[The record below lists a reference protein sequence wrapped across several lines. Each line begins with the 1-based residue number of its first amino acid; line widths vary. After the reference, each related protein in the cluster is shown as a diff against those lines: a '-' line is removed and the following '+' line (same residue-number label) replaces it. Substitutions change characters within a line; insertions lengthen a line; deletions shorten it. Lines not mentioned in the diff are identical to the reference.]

1 MVENK
6 IKPENSANTD
16 DKQKKVHLWKK
27 GESGNPAGKKP
38 GTRHKVTL
46 AVEKLLDGEGEE
58 LTRKAIEIAKEG
70 DLTALK
76 LCLERICPP
85 RKSRPISIDLPDVK
99 TSEGV
104 SLAQTSVVQAVGEGE
119 ITPEEGQVLSNIL
132 ESRRKSIETLE
143 HEQRIGE
150 LEKRVNTTNKQ
161 L

>member
-1 MVENK
+1 MK
-6 IKPENSANTD
+6 LKDSANAD
-16 DKQKKVHLWKK
+16 ELQNKKHLWKK

-38 GTRHKVTL
+38 GTRHKATL
-46 AVEKLLDGEGEE
+46 AVERLLDGEGEE
-58 LTRKAIEIAKEG
+58 LTRKAIELAKEG

-150 LEKRVNTTNKQ
+150 LEKRGNTTNKK

>member
-1 MVENK
+1 MILK
-6 IKPENSANTD
+6 DSANAD
-16 DKQKKVHLWKK
+16 ELQNKKHLWKK

-38 GTRHKVTL
+38 GTRHKATL
-46 AVEKLLDGEGEE
+46 AVERLLDGEGEE
-58 LTRKAIEIAKEG
+58 LTRKAIELAKEG

-150 LEKRVNTTNKQ
+150 LEKRGNTTNKK

>member
-1 MVENK
+1 MKNK
-6 IKPENSANTD
+6 SEHSANAVEI
-16 DKQKKVHLWKK
+16 QNKKHLWKK
-27 GESGNPAGKKP
+27 GESGNPAGKKT
-38 GTRHKVTL
+38 GTRHRTTL
-46 AVEKLLDGEGEE
+46 AVERLLDGEGEE
-58 LTRKAIEIAKEG
+58 LTRKAIELAKDG

-85 RKSRPISIDLPDVK
+85 RKSRPISLDLPDVK

-132 ESRRKSIETLE
+132 ESRRKSIETVE
-143 HEQRIGE
+143 HEQRLVE
-150 LEKRVNTTNKQ
+150 LEKRVNTTNKK